1 MEYHFGLKLHVLAM
15 LSHTGDTPLT
25 SHAHYRSRVT
35 DELAPRMSANHKL
48 ARNRLAEDHSR

>member
-35 DELAPRMSANHKL
+35 A
-48 ARNRLAEDHSR
+48 